1 MPVDNSDINSAYI
14 LKEFKNEINLEK
26 LFLGEDLNYQIRNAI
41 KQRLN
46 YIKKYIYITLINSYM
61 VYLKIK
67 LRLIPNHY
75 NFFNHFY

>member
-26 LFLGEDLNYQIRNAI
+26 LFFGEDLKYQIRNAI

-46 YIKKYIYITLINSYM
+46 YKNKYIYILHSSIHTWYI
-61 VYLKIK
+61 
-67 LRLIPNHY
+67 
-75 NFFNHFY
+75 

>member
-26 LFLGEDLNYQIRNAI
+26 LFFGEDLNYQIRNAI

-46 YIKKYIYITLINSYM
+46 YIKKYIYYTHQFIHGIFKKNYA
-61 VYLKIK
+61 
-67 LRLIPNHY
+67 
-75 NFFNHFY
+75 